1 MMFNFFNK
9 KQEPEEVNVKMVRE
23 QILSFIKEELQRLD
37 GGEGSNVSH
46 MQLYLSPA
54 SHRFIYETAVY
65 NNEPGKFKNEI
76 QRLADNFALELPANW
91 KLDLL
96 FVDELPHNGI
106 SNEELNIVLVFGRGR
121 AASINR
127 PSSGKARISL
137 SWGTA
142 EQQEY
147 ELRAAP
153 GRYNIG
159 RESKVQ
165 ASDGTF
171 RTNTIAFPAE
181 LAEENK
187 FISRQHAHIEW
198 DQETETFKLYA
209 DEGGV
214 PPANKTKIRSAA
226 DESVQ
231 KLNST
236 HIGYPLTHGDEVI
249 LGDVVIMQFSIV

>member
-1 MMFNFFNK
+1 MFNFFNK
-9 KQEPEEVNVKMVRE
+9 KKEPEELNVKMVRE
-23 QILSFIKEELQRLD
+23 QLLSFIKEELQRLD
-37 GGEGSNVSH
+37 GGEGSKVSH

-54 SHRFIYETAVY
+54 THRFIYETAVY
-65 NNEPGKFKNEI
+65 SNEPGKFKNEV
-76 QRLADNFALELPANW
+76 QRLADNFALELPVNW
-91 KLDLL
+91 KLDVL
-96 FVDELPHNGI
+96 FVDQLPQNGI
-106 SNEELNIVLVFGRGR
+106 SNGELNSVLVFGRDR
-121 AASINR
+121 SASVQRQAGGN
-127 PSSGKARISL
+127 ARISL

-147 ELRAAP
+147 ELRAVP

-165 ASDGTF
+165 AGDGTF
-171 RTNTIAFPAE
+171 RTNTIAFPAD

-198 DQETETFKLYA
+198 DQETATFKLFA
-209 DEGGV
+209 DDGGV
-214 PPANKTKIRSAA
+214 PPANKTKIRWAA

-236 HIGYPLTHGDEVI
+236 HIGYPLSHGDEVI
-249 LGDVVIMQFSIV
+249 LGDVVVMQFHLV